1 MAAFARRLS
10 AELPTLGA
18 IAVGGAVGA
27 VGRYAIT
34 EAWERPT
41 TGFPWAVLTVNVVGC
56 ALIGMLMVLIEEEVS
71 RHHLVRPFLGV
82 GLLGGFTTFSAYA
95 LDVEQLTRAGAEPT
109 AAAYLVVTVAGA
121 LLAVAIGITA
131 TMALLRFRRRHR

>member
-1 MAAFARRLS
+1 MAALARRLW
-10 AELPTLGA
+10 AELPVLGA
-18 IAVGGAVGA
+18 IAVGGAAGA
-27 VGRYAIT
+27 VARYAIT

-56 ALIGMLMVLIEEEVS
+56 GLIGMLMVLIEEEVS
-71 RHHLVRPFLGV
+71 RHHLIRPFLGV
-82 GLLGGFTTFSAYA
+82 GVLGGFTTFSAYA

-131 TMALLRFRRRHR
+131 TMAALRFRRRHR